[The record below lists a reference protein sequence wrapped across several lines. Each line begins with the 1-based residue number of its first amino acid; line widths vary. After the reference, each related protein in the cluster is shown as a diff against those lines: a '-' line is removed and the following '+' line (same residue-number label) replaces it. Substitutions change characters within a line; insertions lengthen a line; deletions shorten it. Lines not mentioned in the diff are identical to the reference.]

1 VNRILAWVGIALLAA
16 NGIVLAGTARPQKQ
30 EIDTQGSTLTV
41 KVGKTGFFS
50 AFGHTHEISAP
61 MTEGL
66 VDTSEH
72 ASVTIRVDPR
82 NMSVLDQDAS
92 ELDRI
97 EIQKTMLGAQV
108 LDSERY
114 QEIVFRSTSVSSQ
127 GPGKWTV
134 HGLLTLHG
142 QSHPVDVTVTY
153 SEGRYRGHAE
163 VKQTAFGIQPVRAVG
178 GAIRV
183 LDQVTIEFSV
193 RVAQ

>member
-1 VNRILAWVGIALLAA
+1 MKRKLTWVGIALLAA
-16 NGIVLAGTARPQKQ
+16 NGIVWASTARPQKQ

-50 AFGHTHEISAP
+50 AFGHTHTISAP
-61 MTEGL
+61 MSEGQ
-66 VDTSEH
+66 VDTSGH

-82 NMSVLDQDAS
+82 NMRVMDQDVS
-92 ELDRI
+92 EMERT

-114 QEIVFRSTSVSSQ
+114 QEIIFRSTDVNSN
-127 GPGKWTV
+127 GPESWTI

-142 QSHPVDVTVTY
+142 QTRPVDVAVSY
-153 SEGRYRGHAE
+153 AGGRYTGRAA
-163 VKQTAFGIQPVRAVG
+163 VKQTQFGIQPVRAAG
-178 GAIRV
+178 GAIKV
-183 LDQVTIEFSV
+183 LDEVTIEFNV